1 MLRRTMMAL
10 VAGTALTGFAA
21 ASSAETLEWTAGQIG
36 GGWYTQ
42 ASGMANMLQEA
53 NPGLTIKV
61 VPGGGTANPTKVE
74 RNISQLGSGL
84 DIFTFAASKGK
95 FNYEGK
101 PHENLQMI
109 GMSFSDIY
117 LHLVAAENAPV
128 KDFEELFTKAEN
140 VKIAVTQSGSSDEQT
155 FRYLMAHYGTD
166 YDRLRSE
173 RGWKINLLDYAAS
186 GSQFADGQ
194 VDYVF
199 HALGIPGAA
208 IVEMTQSRDAEI
220 LPWPESVQDAMAETY
235 GYTKGSLP
243 AGTYP
248 SAQDG
253 PEPTI
258 IMATTLMVNKDV
270 SEDTVYN
277 ITKTLCEN
285 SDKLATIHQSMSV
298 FDCAT
303 AAKSAPAPI
312 HPGAARYYKEQ
323 GYM

>member
-1 MLRRTMMAL
+1 MLRRTMIAL
-10 VAGTALTGFAA
+10 LAGTTLAGTVTAA
-21 ASSAETLEWTAGQIG
+21 SAETLEWTAGQIG

-42 ASGMANMLQEA
+42 ASGMATMLQEA
-53 NPGLTIKV
+53 NPDLVIKV

-74 RNISQLGSGL
+74 RNISQLGLGL

-117 LHLVAAENAPV
+117 LHLLAAADAPV
-128 KDFEELFTKAEN
+128 KDFDELFTEAEN
-140 VKIAVTQSGSSDEQT
+140 ISIAVTQSGSSDEQT

-166 YDRLRSE
+166 YDTLRSE

-186 GSQFADGQ
+186 ASQFADGQ

-208 IVEMTQSRDAEI
+208 IVEMTQAREAEI
-220 LPWPESVQDAMAETY
+220 LPWPEAVQDAMAGTY

-243 AGTYP
+243 AETYP
-248 SAQDG
+248 DAQDG
-253 PEPTI
+253 PEPTV
-258 IMATTLMVNKDV
+258 IMATTLMVNKAV
-270 SEDTVYN
+270 AEDTVYK
-277 ITKTLCEN
+277 ITRTLCEN
-285 SDKLATIHQSMSV
+285 TDKLATIHQSMSV

-303 AAKSAPAPI
+303 AAKNAPAPI
-312 HPGAARYYKEQ
+312 HPGAARYYEEK

>member
-1 MLRRTMMAL
+1 MIRRTMMAL
-10 VAGTALTGFAA
+10 LAGSALAGMTAA
-21 ASSAETLEWTAGQIG
+21 ASAETLEFTAGQIG

-42 ASGMANMLQEA
+42 ASGMAQMIQQA
-53 NPGLTIKV
+53 HPDLTIKV

-74 RNISQLGSGL
+74 RNISQLGMGL

-95 FNYEGK
+95 FTYEGK
-101 PHENLQMI
+101 PHDNLQMI

-117 LHLVAAENAPV
+117 MHLMAARNAPV
-128 KDFEELFTKAEN
+128 KDFDELFSKAEN
-140 VKIAVTQSGSSDEQT
+140 IRIAVTQSGSSDEQT
-155 FRYLMAHYGTD
+155 FRYLMAHYGED
-166 YDRLRSE
+166 YDSLRSK
-173 RGWKINLLDYAAS
+173 RGWKINHLDYAAS

-199 HALGIPGAA
+199 HALGVPGAA
-208 IVEMTQSRDAEI
+208 IVEMNQSRDAVM
-220 LPWPESVQDAMAETY
+220 LAWPEKVQDVMAGTY
-235 GYTKGSLP
+235 GYTKGAIP

-248 SAQDG
+248 QAQDG
-253 PEPTI
+253 PAPTI

-270 SEDTVYN
+270 PEETVYK

-285 SDKLATIHQSMSV
+285 SDRLATIHQSMAV

-303 AAKSAPAPI
+303 AAKDAPAPI
-312 HPGAARYYKEQ
+312 HAGAARYYREQ